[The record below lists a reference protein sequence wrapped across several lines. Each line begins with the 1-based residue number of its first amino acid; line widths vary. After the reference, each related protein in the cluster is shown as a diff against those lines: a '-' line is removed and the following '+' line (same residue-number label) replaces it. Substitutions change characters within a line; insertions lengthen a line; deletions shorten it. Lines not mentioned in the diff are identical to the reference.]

1 MYLGLFVTIHQD
13 TSGDTKSVTIHVSWM
28 RHDDTS
34 GYIPDTSRY
43 MYLGCFVRAALA
55 THKIRS
61 RCNTDTFKIRIQVS
75 SGLVL
80 FALLPKELKAIRL
93 FVTRVGRHVWSTLKG
108 RQQLSTSPLPSL
120 LQRIRLNRLELKAH
134 VEPRQHVVDVQHVG
148 ADAHLLESLA
158 RLASKSTWIPLAW
171 QHRLALC
178 RRAHDMQHI
187 AHR

>member
-1 MYLGLFVTIHQD
+1 
-13 TSGDTKSVTIHVSWM
+13 
-28 RHDDTS
+28 
-34 GYIPDTSRY
+34 
-43 MYLGCFVRAALA
+43 MYLGCVMMTLQ
-55 THKIRS
+55 
-61 RCNTDTFKIRIQVS
+61 DTFKIHHDTCILNAS
-75 SGLVL
+75 SEPRWIHTRYVRDAMQIRSRYISFGLVL

-120 LQRIRLNRLELKAH
+120 LQRIRLNGLELKAH
-134 VEPRQHVVDVQHVG
+134 VEPRQDVVDGQHVG
-148 ADAHLLESLA
+148 ADAHLLECLA